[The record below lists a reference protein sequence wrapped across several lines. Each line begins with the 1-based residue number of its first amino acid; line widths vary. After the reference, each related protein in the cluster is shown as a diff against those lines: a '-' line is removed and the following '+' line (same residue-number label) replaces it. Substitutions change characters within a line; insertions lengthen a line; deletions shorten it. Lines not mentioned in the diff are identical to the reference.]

1 MRRILSI
8 AAAFAGLCAVSTVAR
23 PLDKVR
29 KDALTVGIRTDNP
42 PFGYNET
49 ADRKG
54 LEYDLVAAIADGMGI
69 RFRVVKLASQHEG
82 EDKLLADKVDLVIGS
97 VKSTEDL
104 RERFLV
110 TGPYFRTGLGI
121 LVLKSNQ
128 SVYTL
133 TDLNGRPVAAT
144 PESNADK
151 LIDNFIPKAKLELV
165 RTTPEG
171 LSMLEKG
178 DVDAFVHDRS
188 ILQAE
193 SARNSALR
201 LLDVSLTEDNYA
213 ILVNKKSNQL
223 LDALN
228 AELDR
233 MRTPP
238 AGGGQSPLAALCA
251 RYKLGFT
258 VKALPK
264 SAAPGAGVA
273 QAPAT
278 APRSQS
284 SSGTGSDDL
293 ERRLQNVE
301 RKLQEIQASLVE
313 INTILRAPQK

>member
-1 MRRILSI
+1 MRRILVL
-8 AAAFAGLCAVSTVAR
+8 AAAFSGLFAVSIAAR

-42 PFGYNET
+42 PFGYNES

-54 LEYDLVAAIADGMGI
+54 LEYDIVAAIADGMGI

-82 EDKLLADKVDLVIGS
+82 EDKLLTDKVDLVIGS
-97 VKSTEDL
+97 VKSTEEL

-171 LSMLEKG
+171 LTMLERG

-213 ILVNKKSNQL
+213 ILVNKKSNPL

-258 VKALPK
+258 VKALAKP
-264 SAAPGAGVA
+264 AAPGAVAA
-273 QAPAT
+273 QALPA
-278 APRSQS
+278 APRSQTA
-284 SSGTGSDDL
+284 SGTGSDDL
-293 ERRLQNVE
+293 EHRLQNVE
-301 RKLQEIQASLVE
+301 RRLQEIQASLAE
-313 INTILRAPQK
+313 INAILRVPQK

>member
-1 MRRILSI
+1 MRRIPGILLV
-8 AAAFAGLCAVSTVAR
+8 AFGLCAVSAAAR
-23 PLDKVR
+23 SFDKVR

-54 LEYDLVAAIADGMGI
+54 LEYDLVAAIADGLGI
-69 RFRVVKLASQHEG
+69 RFRVVKLGSQHEG
-82 EDKLLADKVDLVIGS
+82 EEKLQADKVDLVIGS
-97 VKSTEDL
+97 VKSTEEL

-151 LIDNFIPKAKLELV
+151 LIDNFMPKAKLEMV

-193 SARNSALR
+193 SARNPALR

-213 ILVNKKSNQL
+213 ILVNKRSNSL
-223 LDALN
+223 LEALN

-233 MRTPP
+233 LRTP
-238 AGGGQSPLAALCA
+238 AAGGQSPLAALCA

-258 VKALPK
+258 VKPVARPGN
-264 SAAPGAGVA
+264 AAAVA
-273 QAPAT
+273 VPPA
-278 APRSQS
+278 APRSQQAV
-284 SSGTGSDDL
+284 SGAGYDDL
-293 ERRLQNVE
+293 DRRLDSVERRLQ
-301 RKLQEIQASLVE
+301 EIQSSLAE
-313 INTILRAPQK
+313 INAILKVPQK

>member
-1 MRRILSI
+1 MRRIPVI
-8 AAAFAGLCAVSTVAR
+8 ALVLTGLCAVTSIAR
-23 PLDKVR
+23 PIDKIR

-42 PFGYNET
+42 PFGYNEA

-54 LEYDLVAAIADGMGI
+54 LEYDIVAAIAEGMGI
-69 RFRVVKLASQHEG
+69 RFRVVKLISQHEG

-97 VKSTEDL
+97 VKSTEEL

-133 TDLNGRPVAAT
+133 SDLNGRPVAAT

-151 LIDNFIPKAKLELV
+151 LIDNFIPKAKLEIV
-165 RTTPEG
+165 RATPEG

-193 SARNSALR
+193 ASRNPALR

-213 ILVNKKSNQL
+213 ILVNKKSNNL
-223 LDALN
+223 VDALN

-233 MRTPP
+233 MRTPGS
-238 AGGGQSPLAALCA
+238 GGAQSPLATLCA

-258 VKALPK
+258 VKPVAKPGIPVAN
-264 SAAPGAGVA
+264 AASSVPPPTRA
-273 QAPAT
+273 
-278 APRSQS
+278 QS
-284 SSGTGSDDL
+284 SGVGSNDL
-293 ERRLQNVE
+293 ERRLDSVE
-301 RKLQEIQASLVE
+301 RRLQEIQASLSE
-313 INTILRAPQK
+313 INEILRVPQK

>member
-1 MRRILSI
+1 MRRILSVLL
-8 AAAFAGLCAVSTVAR
+8 ATSFCATTVAAR

-42 PFGYNET
+42 PFGYDET

-54 LEYDLVAAIADGMGI
+54 LEYDIVAAIADGMGI

-97 VKSTEDL
+97 VKSTEEL
-104 RERFLV
+104 RERFLM

-171 LSMLEKG
+171 LAMLEKG
-178 DVDAFVHDRS
+178 DVDAFVQDRS

-213 ILVNKKSNQL
+213 ILVNKKSNPL
-223 LDALN
+223 VDALN
-228 AELDR
+228 VELDR

-238 AGGGQSPLAALCA
+238 PAGGQSPLAALCA

-258 VKALPK
+258 VKPIAAKASAPAGGPTQ
-264 SAAPGAGVA
+264 AAPVTRA
-273 QAPAT
+273 
-278 APRSQS
+278 QS
-284 SSGTGSDDL
+284 SGGTGPEDL
-293 ERRLQNVE
+293 ERRLNNVE
-301 RKLQEIQASLVE
+301 KLLQEIQASLAE
-313 INTILRAPQK
+313 INATLKVPQK

>member
-1 MRRILSI
+1 MRRILLS
-8 AAAFAGLCAVSTVAR
+8 AAALAGLCAVHAVAR

-42 PFGYNET
+42 PFGYSE
-49 ADRKG
+49 AAERKG
-54 LEYDLVAAIADGMGI
+54 LEYDLVAAIADGLGI

-82 EDKLLADKVDLVIGS
+82 EEKLQADKVDLVIGS
-97 VKSTEDL
+97 VKSTEEL

-193 SARNSALR
+193 SARNPALR

-213 ILVNKKSNQL
+213 ILVNKRSNSL
-223 LDALN
+223 LEALN
-228 AELDR
+228 AQLERL
-233 MRTPP
+233 RTPGS
-238 AGGGQSPLAALCA
+238 GGSPTPLAVLCA

-258 VKALPK
+258 VKPVARAGNP
-264 SAAPGAGVA
+264 AAVAVQASPVATRPQRSGAGSEDLE
-273 QAPAT
+273 
-278 APRSQS
+278 RRMDS
-284 SSGTGSDDL
+284 L
-293 ERRLQNVE
+293 ERRLQ
-301 RKLQEIQASLVE
+301 EIQSSLAE
-313 INTILRAPQK
+313 INAILKASQK